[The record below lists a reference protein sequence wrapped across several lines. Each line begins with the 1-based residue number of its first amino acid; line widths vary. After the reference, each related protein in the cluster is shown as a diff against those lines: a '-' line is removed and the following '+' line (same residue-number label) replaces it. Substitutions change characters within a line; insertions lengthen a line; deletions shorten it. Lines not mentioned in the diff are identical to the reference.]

1 MSEITLFKNPGAVI
15 PAYLQGELDDVT
27 KALAGNSG
35 GKRISI
41 RGGLFRMI
49 VDGKE
54 VAKNEDRGMDI
65 VIIKAAEKTGRTFY
79 EGVYQEGANTAP
91 DCFSNDGER
100 PDPRSANKQSNA
112 CVTCPKN
119 VAGTGNNGKGRAC
132 RYNRRLAV
140 VLANDIKN
148 SHIYQLV
155 LPATSIFGQGENGKM
170 PLEQYARFLAGHS
183 IGVTAVVTEAR
194 FDTSSTSPKLTFSAV
209 RALTEEEYAIVAN
222 KKTHPDALSAVAFT
236 PATTPQTS
244 KPAGSP
250 FTSPA
255 VAPTPAIASGE
266 DEPKV
271 RKEKGPVKP
280 VNSSIEDIIA
290 DWGTDD

>member
-15 PAYLQGELDDVT
+15 PAFLQGELDDVT

-35 GKRISI
+35 GGKRISI
-41 RGGLFRMI
+41 RGGLFRMV

-54 VAKNEDRGMDI
+54 VAKNEDRAMEI

-79 EGVYQEGANTAP
+79 EGTYVEGTNAAP

-100 PDPRSANKQSNA
+100 PDPRSANRQSSA
-112 CVTCPKN
+112 CVNCPKN
-119 VAGTGNNGKGRAC
+119 VAGTGANGKGRAC

-194 FDTSSTSPKLTFSAV
+194 FDTSTTSPKLTFSAV
-209 RALTEEEYAIVAN
+209 RALTEEEYAAVAS
-222 KKTHPDALSAVAFT
+222 KKTHPDALSAVAFS
-236 PATTPQTS
+236 PAPPSAPKQEAP
-244 KPAGSP
+244 KQEASP
-250 FTSPA
+250 FTAAP
-255 VAPTPAIASGE
+255 VAPVSEDKPKLREKAAPA
-266 DEPKV
+266 
-271 RKEKGPVKP
+271 KP
-280 VNSSIEDIIA
+280 GSSSIEDIIA